1 MIHINRISNID
12 VSAYDEV
19 WWIVRSPD
27 SPPEEE
33 KLVQSLAPSSEL
45 FLKYRKAFHA
55 GQFGLEFF
63 QGGTGEYE
71 ASDLC
76 DAGL

>member
-1 MIHINRISNID
+1 MIHINRIFNID

-55 GQFGLEFF
+55 GQFG
-63 QGGTGEYE
+63 
-71 ASDLC
+71 
-76 DAGL
+76 